1 MLNNDYGEFTML
13 QEMTA
18 NPFDSLTSTERAEYE
33 AWSDTVTPSPDV
45 EAMFDREQQR
55 LQALFQEAK
64 AKFDTLHVFSQPDS
78 LTRRGNVLILRRR
91 LQDYER
97 DHAAEAW
104 LDLIKRLFDGRV
116 VILNTDIDRKLNLRI
131 HFRPLAVHDDEGD
144 AYDRWLEW
152 HKDALNGQYGGWR

>member
-1 MLNNDYGEFTML
+1 ML

-33 AWSDTVTPSPDV
+33 AWSDSVTPDPDLD
-45 EAMFDREQQR
+45 AMLAQEQER
-55 LQALFQEAK
+55 LQAMFQDAK

-97 DHAAEAW
+97 DHATEEW
-104 LDLIKRLFDGRV
+104 LALIKRLFDGRV
-116 VILNTDIDRKLNLRI
+116 VILRTDIDRKLNLRI
-131 HFRPLAVHDDEGD
+131 FFRPLAVEPDDEGD

-152 HKDALNGQYGGWR
+152 HKDALNGHYGGWR